1 MYVKQ
6 NDASRLIHMMTQL
19 DISYSIWGVRVQI
32 ANFRGEIGNLGGKL
46 AIWGAKELIR
56 NLGFLAA
63 IWKGPNC
70 RVFHRL
76 SLFRLLCTR
85 VLLTNQLMFTRNT
98 GSVVPLDRVLRLR
111 LETEVCVER
120 MLN

>member
-1 MYVKQ
+1 MTCMYVKQ

-19 DISYSIWGVRVQI
+19 DISYPIWGVRVQI

-76 SLFRLLCTR
+76 SLFRLLCIEE
-85 VLLTNQLMFTRNT
+85 
-98 GSVVPLDRVLRLR
+98 RLK
-111 LETEVCVER
+111 EGV
-120 MLN
+120 

>member
-76 SLFRLLCTR
+76 SLFRLLCNR
-85 VLLTNQLMFTRNT
+85 SGALLLSLYALLEGKMKNIIYSSRIAAPSVLVRY
-98 GSVVPLDRVLRLR
+98 
-111 LETEVCVER
+111 
-120 MLN
+120 

>member
-76 SLFRLLCTR
+76 SLFRLLCGRKKTAPNMPNLR
-85 VLLTNQLMFTRNT
+85 VTLLLVHILMEQK
-98 GSVVPLDRVLRLR
+98 S
-111 LETEVCVER
+111 
-120 MLN
+120 